1 MSAID
6 TSPGPRLAAP
16 RAPPAGTNLRKSLR
30 EMRQHPSPAP
40 GPENF
45 SADII
50 TQRILWRRMFILN
63 EPRAIRYVLLDNAA
77 NYIKSEVGRRLLE
90 PGLGRGL
97 LTSEGETWRR
107 HRRSMAP
114 SFDPRSVTGYAPIMT
129 EVTQTLL
136 EKWDALPQGSEID
149 AAAAMMHLTLHIISK
164 AMFSSDSDEIVDAV
178 EGGVNQYQTLV
189 RPSLLDLLHFP
200 QWFARLLAP
209 LPTDGLFDE
218 FDRKVDLLL
227 TERGR
232 QPDAEPKDLLARLVA
247 ARDSETGGG
256 MTAKEVRDQV
266 VTIFMAGHE
275 TTSLALSWTW
285 YLLSQHPAVEEKLHR
300 ELADV
305 LGGRTPKNDDIASLR
320 YTRMVIEESMRLYP
334 PAHTPGRQPIKTDE
348 ILGHRIPA
356 GAAVLIMPWLIPRQ
370 PQLWEDPE
378 RFDPERFAPERAV
391 ERPRFAYIPFGAGP
405 RICIGAAFAMTDAI
419 LILATIAQRYR
430 LRLKAGHP
438 VEPQGLITLRPRY
451 GMQMILER
459 RS

>member
-6 TSPGPRLAAP
+6 TSPGPTLAAP
-16 RAPPAGTNLRKSLR
+16 RAPQGGTNLRKSLR
-30 EMRQHPSPAP
+30 EMRENALTAH

-50 TQRILWRRMFILN
+50 AQRILWRRMFILN
-63 EPRAIRYVLLDNAA
+63 EPGAIRYVLLDNAA
-77 NYIKSEVGRRLLE
+77 NYTKSEVGRRLLE

-107 HRRSMAP
+107 HRRIMAP
-114 SFDPRSVTGYAPIMT
+114 SFDPRSVAGYAPIMT
-129 EVTQTLL
+129 EVTQELL
-136 EKWDALPQGSEID
+136 QKWDALPENSQVD

-164 AMFSSDSDEIVDAV
+164 AMFSSDSDEIVEAV

-232 QPDAEPKDLLARLVA
+232 APDAEPKDLLARLVA

-334 PAHTPGRQPIKTDE
+334 PAHTTGRQPIKPDE

-356 GAAVLIMPWLIPRQ
+356 GAEVLIMPWLIHRK

-378 RFDPERFAPERAV
+378 RFDPERFAPERAA

-405 RICIGAAFAMTDAI
+405 RICIGAAFAMTEAI

-430 LRLKAGHP
+430 LRLKPGHP

-459 RS
+459 R